1 LQAAKR
7 YSVAPGGQMQ
17 LRERWTGRD
26 VSIVAVRDEPGAAMP
41 FPALKDRAKLRA
53 SLRDEVGGAVWRR

>member
-1 LQAAKR
+1 M
-7 YSVAPGGQMQ
+7 APGGQMQ

-26 VSIVAVRDEPGAAMP
+26 VSIVAVRDEAGAAMP